1 VAVASGEER
10 SLALKSDGSVWAW
23 GDNASG
29 QIETGREVI
38 DGLLAATRDETVVL
52 ITHDLAAA
60 DPDEQATSDRRQEQP
75 SDQSQPRIEPLR
87 SKRAM
92 IADAEMAMP
101 SATTPSV
108 CVAVTVRPMISAWRS
123 EPL

>member
-1 VAVASGEER
+1 MAVASGEAH

-29 QIETGREVI
+29 LETGREVI

-60 DPDEQATSDRRQEQP
+60 ARTDEIVVVEAGRTVERGTHEALLALQGRYARMWGLAADPDSDG
-75 SDQSQPRIEPLR
+75 
-87 SKRAM
+87 A
-92 IADAEMAMP
+92 
-101 SATTPSV
+101 
-108 CVAVTVRPMISAWRS
+108 
-123 EPL
+123 